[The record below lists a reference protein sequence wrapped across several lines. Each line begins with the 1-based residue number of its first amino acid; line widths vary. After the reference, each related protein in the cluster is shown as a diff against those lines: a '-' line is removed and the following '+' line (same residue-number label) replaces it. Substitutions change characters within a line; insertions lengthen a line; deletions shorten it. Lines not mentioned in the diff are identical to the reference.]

1 MISSPTPGILEQL
14 KVVLGKL
21 MAEGQTK
28 NKFINALDDAI
39 EELINDEITLITG
52 YFAVNVTTT
61 DTGGVIVDIF
71 SKDGP
76 LIDTIE
82 YDSSDILTTDDLIG
96 EA

>member
-1 MISSPTPGILEQL
+1 MISSPTPEILEQL

-21 MAEGQTK
+21 MAEGHAKT
-28 NKFINALDDAI
+28 KFINALDDAI
-39 EELINDEITLITG
+39 HELINDEISIITG
-52 YFAVNVTTT
+52 HFAVNVTATYN
-61 DTGGVIVDIF
+61 GVVIVDIF

-82 YDSSDILTTDDLIG
+82 YDSADILTNDEYSG

>member
-1 MISSPTPGILEQL
+1 MISRPTPETLQQL
-14 KVVLGKL
+14 KVVLGKI

-28 NKFINALDDAI
+28 ERFINALDDAI
-39 EELINDEITLITG
+39 HELVNDEISLITG

-61 DTGGVIVDIF
+61 DSGGVIVDIF

-82 YDSSDILTTDDLIG
+82 YDSKDILTNDECSG

>member
-1 MISSPTPGILEQL
+1 MISRPTPETLQQL
-14 KVVLGKL
+14 KVVLGKI

-28 NKFINALDDAI
+28 DKFIVALDDAI
-39 EELINDEITLITG
+39 HELVNDEISLITG

-61 DTGGVIVDIF
+61 DSGGVIVDIF

-82 YDSSDILTTDDLIG
+82 YDSKDILTNDECSG

>member
-1 MISSPTPGILEQL
+1 MISSPTPEILEQL
-14 KVVLGKL
+14 KVVLGNL

-28 NKFINALDDAI
+28 TKFISALDDAI
-39 EELINDEITLITG
+39 HELINDEVSLITG
-52 YFAVNVTTT
+52 HFAVNITAT
-61 DTGGVIVDIF
+61 DNGGVIIDIF

-82 YDSSDILTTDDLIG
+82 YDSADILTNDEYLG